1 MTKTWNIFNF
11 FSIVCFD
18 IFIISFYLLHHCRTT
33 LLSTKVLLREGGL
46 YFISPKLIFCF
57 FCFCFG
63 GGEDFLA
70 IFLQPNMFYDGIIK
84 I

>member
-1 MTKTWNIFNF
+1 MTKTWNILNF

-18 IFIISFYLLHHCRTT
+18 IFIISFYLLHHCRTI

-46 YFISPKLIFCF
+46 YFISPTLIFF
-57 FCFCFG
+57 FFVFVLG
-63 GGEDFLA
+63 RGEDFLA
-70 IFLQPNMFYDGIIK
+70 IFLQPNMFYDCIIK